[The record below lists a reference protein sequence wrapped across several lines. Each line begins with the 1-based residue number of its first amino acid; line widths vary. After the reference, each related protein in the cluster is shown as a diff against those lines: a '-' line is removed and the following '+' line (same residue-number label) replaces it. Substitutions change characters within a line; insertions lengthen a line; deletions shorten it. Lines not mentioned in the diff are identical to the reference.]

1 MLYVN
6 FKDTR
11 VYLPTEL
18 CHDCALP
25 ENFTSDSRKM
35 RDIDSCKIK
44 DPVERFER
52 IAKVLTRISNE
63 KEFAEFDIKLSA

>member
-1 MLYVN
+1 LFVN

-25 ENFTSDSRKM
+25 DNFTTDSRKM
-35 RDIDSCKIK
+35 RDIEEHKIK
-44 DPVERFER
+44 NPVDRFDR
-52 IAKVLTRISNE
+52 ISKVLSRISNQ
-63 KEFAEFDIKLSA
+63 KEFAEFDIKLST